1 MQPVTAIIYSHN
13 EEKNIAACLS
23 AAKLLT
29 DRLIVIDMQSQDKTL
44 EIATKL
50 GAKTYT
56 FPKSLY
62 VEPARQFGI
71 EKAQSDWVFILD
83 ADERIT
89 KELATEIK
97 EAILNPRFTHYQINR
112 KNIFGAFKWLKYG
125 GWWPDYQTRLIN
137 KNHFINWP
145 NQIHSTPQI
154 TGDKTQL
161 NSPML
166 HYFHGNFEKMVDK
179 TLVFENIES
188 DLLFKAQ
195 KKVTATTFFRKFL
208 GELYRRLFRKL
219 GFLDGNI
226 GIIESIYQTFSKTI
240 TYLYLYEKSRS
251 L

>member
-1 MQPVTAIIYSHN
+1 MSSITVIIYTLN
-13 EEKNIAACLS
+13 EEKNISDCITS
-23 AAKLLT
+23 AKLLSNS
-29 DRLIVIDMQSQDKTL
+29 LIVVDMQSQDKTID
-44 EIATKL
+44 IAKKL
-50 GAKTYT
+50 GADTYI

-62 VEPARQFGI
+62 VEPARKFGI

-97 EAILNPRFTHYQINR
+97 GAILNPKFTHYQINR
-112 KNIFGAFKWLKYG
+112 KNIFGTVKWLKYG
-125 GWWPDYQTRLIN
+125 EWWPDYQIRLIN

-145 NQIHSTPQI
+145 NQIHSTPQV
-154 TGDKTQL
+154 TGNKTQL
-161 NSPML
+161 NSPIL

-179 TLVFENIES
+179 TLIFENIES

-195 KKVTATTFFRKFL
+195 KKVTAVTFFRKFL
-208 GELYRRLFRKL
+208 GELYRRLFKKF
-219 GFLDGNI
+219 GFLDGDI
-226 GIIESIYQTFSKTI
+226 GITESIYQAFSKTI